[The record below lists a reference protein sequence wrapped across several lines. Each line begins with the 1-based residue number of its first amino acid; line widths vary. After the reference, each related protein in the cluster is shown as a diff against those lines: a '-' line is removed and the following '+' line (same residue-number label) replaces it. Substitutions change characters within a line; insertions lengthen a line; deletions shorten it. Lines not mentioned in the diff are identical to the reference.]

1 MIRFCKGPVRPSQ
14 DFLHVPAASGSPQS
28 VELLAQVRPSGRIL
42 DASRVVI
49 GGDEVIAVD
58 VNLFNAVPSPR
69 LAGWKL
75 RYQTW
80 PRDIVIRRN
89 QATSAWIDL
98 EALIAGR
105 DAEVL
110 DREGAGIPANE
121 VLGLL
126 GELESPN
133 AAALRWAVVLGDDS
147 ELHLQLKALPASAPV
162 LNGKPVFESK
172 SFHFSANRTTARS
185 SSLGCDMSL
194 AKYLADSSLAYKLE
208 LNDFEILSCFPLNP
222 NILLSLLFNAL
233 YGRNFILLYMNF

>member
-1 MIRFCKGPVRPSQ
+1 MEKIREFVRGKIRETGINGQFREISWARNTSTSHFFADFSPLLSRMIRFCKGPVRPSQ

-49 GGDEVIAVD
+49 GGDEVIDVD

-75 RYQTW
+75 RFQTW

-105 DAEVL
+105 DAEVF

-147 ELHLQLKALPASAPV
+147 ELHLQLQALPASAPV
-162 LNGKPVFESK
+162 LDGKP
-172 SFHFSANRTTARS
+172 
-185 SSLGCDMSL
+185 
-194 AKYLADSSLAYKLE
+194 
-208 LNDFEILSCFPLNP
+208 
-222 NILLSLLFNAL
+222 AL
-233 YGRNFILLYMNF
+233 RK